1 VTPEE
6 IELLSELTIVIPT
19 YNRPLELERAIEY
32 WRDTS
37 VTVHILDG
45 SEHPLFCAGQVPGL
59 ETCFYHHMPSRPDQ
73 DPFVNLASRLTFA
86 ASLPVTKYSACV
98 GEDDFYSLSGL
109 VECLEFLELHEDI
122 DAVAGRILAF
132 QLSNRRVMWNL
143 AHISWE
149 DSQNSKSNQ
158 LETRVNGRQNW
169 AVYAVCRTA
178 LFQMYLSIAYGEK
191 SFTAD
196 EPTTHEWIMDIL
208 SRALFRTKFV
218 ETILM
223 ARRVIAEEKLKKSTL
238 RTIVLDGQARD
249 LWGKKFFDFM
259 KLPEFRKHVQEVED
273 QLVLGFNI
281 VSSDLDLNSKIAHK
295 LVSDQVS
302 HLGNS
307 LTGSKSRVKLRK
319 NLRKLVAKLL
329 PNYFKD
335 IYLLLIP
342 IERAIKMKSCNL
354 KLMKKL
360 LRKYDVKFDSNE
372 LTKIEKLLF
381 MPREDLRLKAKN

>member
-1 VTPEE
+1 
-6 IELLSELTIVIPT
+6 
-19 YNRPLELERAIEY
+19 
-32 WRDTS
+32 
-37 VTVHILDG
+37 
-45 SEHPLFCAGQVPGL
+45 
-59 ETCFYHHMPSRPDQ
+59 MPSRPDQ

-122 DAVAGRILAF
+122 DAVAGRTLAF

-149 DSQNSKSNQ
+149 DSQHSKSNQ
-158 LETRVNGRQNW
+158 LETRVNGQQNW
-169 AVYAVCRTA
+169 SVYAVCRTA
-178 LFQMYLSIAYGEK
+178 LFQKYLSIAYGEK

-196 EPTTHEWIMDIL
+196 EPTTHEWIMDIF

-223 ARRVIAEEKLKKSTL
+223 ARRSVEEENLKNSTL
-238 RTIVLDGQARD
+238 RTIVLDGQSHD

-354 KLMKKL
+354 KLTKKL
-360 LRKYDVKFDSNE
+360 LRKYYVNFDSDE
-372 LTKIEKLLF
+372 LTKIEKLLL
-381 MPREDLRLKAKN
+381 MPREELRLKANI